1 MARNKY
7 PEVTVERIL
16 DVSQRLFLEKGY
28 ENTTIQDIVDELG
41 GLTKGAVYHHF
52 KSKEEIMDAVGD
64 RMFFSNNPFEAV
76 RGRTD
81 LNGLQK
87 LREAVRLNQSDKE
100 RVRLTAQSIPIAKSP
115 RLLQEMIVSNRK
127 VLTPYFLELIEEG
140 NRDGSMHTNY
150 PREIAELLPLLTS
163 LWLLPSVFPASRE
176 QMKRKFLFLGEMLE
190 KMGVPLM
197 DDSIRALVDRFFE
210 QIPEEQPEAK

>member
-87 LREAVRLNQSDKE
+87 LREAVRLNQSDQE

-140 NRDGSMHTNY
+140 NRDGSMHTDY

-163 LWLLPSVFPASRE
+163 LWLLPSLFPASRE
-176 QMKRKFLFLGEMLE
+176 QMKNKFAFLGEMLE

-197 DDSIRALVDRFFE
+197 DDGIRTLVDRFIE
-210 QIPEEQPEAK
+210 QIPEEQPEGK